1 MAPQRLLILGAGGH
15 GRAVADLAQACGWRV
30 AGFTE
35 RPGAARAGGL
45 GVDEDAARLIADGR
59 AGAAVVGPG
68 ATALRRRGGGWGA
81 ARGGGGAPPAPVPP
95 APAGVAP
102 LSAWRG

>member
-35 RPGAARAGGL
+35 RPGAARAEGL
-45 GVDEDAARLIADGR
+45 GVDEDAARLIAEGR
-59 AGAAVVGPG
+59 GDAAVVGIG
-68 ATALRRRGGGWGA
+68 ATSLRRRAQPWDALRR
-81 ARGGGGAPPAPVPP
+81 ARAPRAPADHPGAPGVP
-95 APAGVAP
+95 
-102 LSAWRG
+102 SC